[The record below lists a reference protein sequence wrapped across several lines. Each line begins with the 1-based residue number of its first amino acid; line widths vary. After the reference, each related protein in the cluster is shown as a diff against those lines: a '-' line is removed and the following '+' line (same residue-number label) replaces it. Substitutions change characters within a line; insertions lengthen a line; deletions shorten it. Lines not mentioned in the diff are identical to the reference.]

1 MNCKTNK
8 FVLLET
14 MFKELLTH
22 IPPDLIKFLL
32 VTVFALLIGLEQR
45 RHNPGAAYDLLFG
58 TDRTFTL
65 IGILGYILYIVSP
78 GNLNPFLSGGAALAA
93 YLGIYYF
100 QKTQQKQ
107 KFGLTA
113 IVIALITYCLAPLI
127 YTQPQW
133 LVLLVIISLLV
144 ITEIKNDLISFSKRF
159 GNDEFISLAKFLVLI
174 GVILPLLPD
183 EPISATIAISPY
195 HFWLAI
201 VVVSTISYMSYLLRK
216 FVFPTS
222 GILLTGFL
230 GGLYSS
236 TATTVILA
244 KKSKETEASA
254 AAVPAAIFLA
264 ITMMYLRIFAFALFF
279 NAAIALSLLP
289 YFGALAL
296 ICIGLVLYFNRFY
309 KTTVA
314 AAQAS
319 QQDATNALQAGAIEQ
334 QQNPLEFKTSL
345 LFGGLFVVFALVT
358 GWVIHQF
365 GSNGISV
372 LSFVVGVTDIDPF
385 LLSLF
390 QGKWTIANG
399 VIASA
404 VLNAIL
410 SNNALKFIYAYTLSS
425 GKIKRQL
432 IVGFGILLVASL
444 IVALL
449 PH

>member
-1 MNCKTNK
+1 
-8 FVLLET
+8 
-14 MFKELLTH
+14 
-22 IPPDLIKFLL
+22 
-32 VTVFALLIGLEQR
+32 
-45 RHNPGAAYDLLFG
+45 
-58 TDRTFTL
+58 
-65 IGILGYILYIVSP
+65 
-78 GNLNPFLSGGAALAA
+78 
-93 YLGIYYF
+93 
-100 QKTQQKQ
+100 
-107 KFGLTA
+107 
-113 IVIALITYCLAPLI
+113 
-127 YTQPQW
+127 
-133 LVLLVIISLLV
+133 
-144 ITEIKNDLISFSKRF
+144 
-159 GNDEFISLAKFLVLI
+159 
-174 GVILPLLPD
+174 
-183 EPISATIAISPY
+183 
-195 HFWLAI
+195 
-201 VVVSTISYMSYLLRK
+201 MSYLLRK

-289 YFGALAL
+289 YFGALVL